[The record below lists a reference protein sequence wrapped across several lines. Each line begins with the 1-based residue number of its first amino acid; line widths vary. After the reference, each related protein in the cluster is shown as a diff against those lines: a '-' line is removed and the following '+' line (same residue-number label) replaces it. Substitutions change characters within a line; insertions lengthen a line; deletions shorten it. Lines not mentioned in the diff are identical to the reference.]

1 MRRSEATSGTL
12 LLVALAFP
20 KTIAI
25 LTTFVIGEKWLMAD
39 QDAVPKRDEAVEKTL
54 SKKPA
59 LFATTV
65 TSAVDRTPSL

>member
-39 QDAVPKRDEAVEKTL
+39 QDAVPKRDGFG
-54 SKKPA
+54 KPDFVRQRR
-59 LFATTV
+59 LPR
-65 TSAVDRTPSL
+65 SSLPQ